1 MRGLGAVAGWKERT
15 FAALDPRPGAVLLDV
30 GCGTGEDVLALG
42 EPGPAG
48 RPGDRGRR
56 QRGDDRRGPPP
67 CAAAAGDAPVEF
79 RRADAAALGLPDDSV
94 DGARVERVLQ
104 HLDDPAAAV
113 AEMAR
118 AVRPGGRV
126 VAAEPDWGSLVIDA
140 GDPASAAQVAA
151 AAAGRLRSALVGR
164 RLRRIMLDAGL
175 DEVEVAARTLLITD
189 AEQAIAVF
197 DLPDAAARAVAGGGL
212 PEAQAAEWLEALARD
227 GAEGRVL
234 VAMTAFMAAGR
245 VGPPT
250 R

>member
-1 MRGLGAVAGWKERT
+1 MIAEA
-15 FAALDPRPGAVLLDV
+15 
-30 GCGTGEDVLALG
+30 
-42 EPGPAG
+42 
-48 RPGDRGRR
+48 RR
-56 QRGDDRRGPPP
+56 R
-67 CAAAAGDAPVEF
+67 AAAAGDAPVEF

-151 AAAGRLRSALVGR
+151 AAAGRLRSGLVGR